1 MENIYTVYYKNETG
15 LVNRFCE
22 EFEYSLYEEPGFG
35 QKWGFGD
42 DIQNPDI
49 YFHSGTVKS
58 SDLELMMKS
67 KKIIVNSNTIKS
79 QIVAKS
85 NSMITNDQ
93 IDVIYPTTKVLKFKK
108 KTFKEAFKNIHNIDK
123 KTKLIYFTAK
133 NFEKT
138 GVIQFLK
145 ILQNLTATNF
155 KGVISATPEQLKALV
170 PILKDMNL
178 SNKVVLAQGDIFRAS
193 DIFVLPTSNK
203 LFASNILR
211 AMSCKCVV
219 FVPQTNHSFEIVDN
233 FSIMNSVDDPSI
245 IHKIDM
251 LLQNPDEIKAIQKQ
265 NFKKAKEFTINEQYN
280 KLKLALKI

>member
-1 MENIYTVYYKNETG
+1 MVLYYKNETD
-15 LVNRFCE
+15 LTKNFRE
-22 EFEYSLYEEPGFG
+22 EFECSIYEEPSFA
-35 QKWGFGD
+35 QKWGFGK

-49 YFHSGTVKS
+49 YFHSGNLKS

-79 QIVAKS
+79 QIVDRS
-85 NSMITNDQ
+85 NSTITNDR
-93 IDVIYPTTKVLKFKK
+93 IVVIYPYTSVLKFKK
-108 KTFKEAFKNIHNIDK
+108 KKFKKVFKDIHNIDK

-145 ILQNLTATNF
+145 ILQNLESTNF

-170 PILKDMNL
+170 PVLKEMNL
-178 SNKVVLAQGDIFRAS
+178 SDKVVLAQGDIFRAS

-203 LFASNILR
+203 LFASNVLR
-211 AMSCKCVV
+211 AMACKCVV
-219 FVPQTNHSFEIVDN
+219 FVTDTNHSFEIIDN
-233 FSIMNSVDDPSI
+233 FSIMNSPDDPSI

-251 LLQNPDEIKAIQKQ
+251 LLQNPDEIKKIQKQ
-265 NFKKAKEFTINEQYN
+265 NFIKAKEFTLEEQY
-280 KLKLALKI
+280 KSLKLLV